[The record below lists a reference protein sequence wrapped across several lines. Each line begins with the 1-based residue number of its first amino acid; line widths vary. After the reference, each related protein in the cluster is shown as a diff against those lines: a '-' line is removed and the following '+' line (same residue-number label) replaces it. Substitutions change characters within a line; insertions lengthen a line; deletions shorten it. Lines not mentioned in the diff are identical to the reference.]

1 MLMTKSLETISP
13 VDGSIYV
20 ERSYA
25 DDKHIVQTI
34 TQAHKAFASWRST
47 SLEQRIDYCNKALAY
62 FEQHRDEI
70 SHEITWQMGRPIS
83 QSAGEIKGLLERAR
97 YMMDIAP
104 QALADKTPPLRD
116 AAARF
121 ISREPLGTVLVIAPW
136 NYPYLTAV
144 NTIIPALLA
153 GNTVILKHSSQTP
166 LCAERFAA
174 AFTAAD
180 LPTGVFNFLHVDY
193 RAVEQLIHDP
203 QIQYVAFTGSVAGGH
218 AIQQATSTRFINTGL
233 ELGGK
238 DPAYVRADCSLEA
251 TLDNLV
257 DGAFFNS
264 GQSCCGIERIYVHQS
279 CYDDFIDGFKQ
290 RLANYKLGN
299 PTHTDVNL
307 GPVVRNSA
315 AAFIREQIHEAQQL
329 GAECFSLAALDDVA
343 ENYLQPHLLFNVNHT
358 MRIMTEETF
367 GPAVGVMSVK
377 DDQEAVQLMNDSD
390 YGLTASIWTADHET
404 GIALGR
410 QVETGTVFLNR
421 CDYLDPA
428 LPWTGVK
435 NTGRGYSLSYLGFDQ
450 LTRAKSFNIN

>member
-1 MLMTKSLETISP
+1 MLMTKPLETISP
-13 VDGSIYV
+13 VDGSVYV
-20 ERSYA
+20 ERAYA
-25 DDKHIVQTI
+25 DDTLITQTI
-34 TQAHKAFASWRST
+34 AQAHTAFGPWRNT
-47 SLEQRIDYCNKALAY
+47 ALEQRIAYCRKALDY
-62 FEQHRDEI
+62 FEQHSTAIGE
-70 SHEITWQMGRPIS
+70 EITWQMGRPIS
-83 QSAGEIKGLLERAR
+83 QAAGEIKGMLERAN
-97 YMMDIAP
+97 YMIDIAA
-104 QALADKTPPLRD
+104 QALADKTPPLRE
-116 AAARF
+116 ATTRF

-174 AFTAAD
+174 AFEAAE
-180 LPTGVFNFLHVDY
+180 LPTGIFNFLHVDY

-203 QIQYVAFTGSVAGGH
+203 HIQYVAFTGSVAGGQT
-218 AIQQATSTRFINTGL
+218 IQQSTSLRFINTGL

-238 DPAYVRADCSLEA
+238 DPAYVRADCNLET

-279 CYDDFIDGFKQ
+279 LYDSFIDGFKQ
-290 RLANYKLGN
+290 RLENYKLGN
-299 PTHTDVNL
+299 PTQADINL

-315 AAFIREQIHEAQQL
+315 AAFVREQIDEAKQL
-329 GAECFSLAALDDVA
+329 GAQCYTLGDTQEFA

-367 GPAVGVMSVK
+367 GPAVGVMAIN
-377 DDQEAVQLMNDSD
+377 DDQHALELMNDSD
-390 YGLTASIWTADHET
+390 YGLTASIWTADQET

-450 LTRAKSFNIN
+450 LTQAKSFNIN